1 MVGFWY
7 TVSNQIVLVMIQNG
21 WEVNLVKNNSL
32 ADKVANEIVRTII
45 GKELKAGDKLPN
57 EFELAKALGVGRS
70 TVREAVKT
78 LVSRNVVE
86 IRRGSGTFVSVQSGV
101 SEDPLGLEFLGDSA
115 RVRMDLLKMRWMLE
129 PRLASLAAAN
139 ADEQDAERIQQA
151 CRACEEAEDYA
162 AAYQQLHAA
171 VAGASGNT
179 VAPNLIAV
187 LGQLRLVPDAQ
198 ERAQLVESQREIA
211 RAVCA
216 HDGAGAYD
224 AMVLHLTLY
233 RKILTA
239 ELLK

>member
-1 MVGFWY
+1 M
-7 TVSNQIVLVMIQNG
+7 
-21 WEVNLVKNNSL
+21 KNNSL

-45 GKELKAGDKLPN
+45 GRELKAGDKLPN

-115 RVRMDLLKMRWMLE
+115 RVHMDLLKMRWMIE

-139 ADEQDAERIQQA
+139 ASEQDAARIQQA
-151 CRACEEAEDYA
+151 CSACEEDEDYA
-162 AAYQQLHAA
+162 AAYQQFHAA

-187 LGQLRLVPDAQ
+187 LGKLCFVPDEAQ
-198 ERAQLVESQREIA
+198 KHQLLESQREIA

-216 HDGAGAYD
+216 QDGAGAYD
-224 AMVLHLTLY
+224 ASVLHLSLY
-233 RKILTA
+233 RRMLTE